1 MQDFCCWW
9 ENCLATPTLLPTQ
22 DMGGGGG
29 GGGVSKG
36 LWTQFSFFIKLGGVS
51 TVNMSLESGSVV
63 FSMVLFSF
71 QWFCFLF
78 NGSGPL
84 IL

>member
-29 GGGVSKG
+29 GGGGLNSEHVSGK
-36 LWTQFSFFIKLGGVS
+36 WTHTIFI
-51 TVNMSLESGSVV
+51 
-63 FSMVLFSF
+63 FH
-71 QWFCFLF
+71 
-78 NGSGPL
+78 
-84 IL
+84 

>member
-29 GGGVSKG
+29 GGGVSTVNMSLESG
-36 LWTQFSFFIKLGGVS
+36 HTQFSFFIKLVWKNS
-51 TVNMSLESGSVV
+51 TPSWPPQYSLTD
-63 FSMVLFSF
+63 
-71 QWFCFLF
+71 
-78 NGSGPL
+78 P
-84 IL
+84 